1 MPTPANTILLQAF
14 EWNVPADKK
23 HFKRLLLH
31 IEQLRDWGV
40 NTLWIPPACKAASP
54 EGNGYDCYD
63 LYDLGEFDQKGTT
76 ATKWGSKEELIALGE
91 KAKELRMGLY
101 WDAVLN
107 HKAGADDKEKCKAQE
122 VDQNDRNEKV
132 SEVYEINGWLKFD
145 FNGRKD
151 KYSKQKYHCERACRI
166 VLERAWTL
174 TMRFQGIIS
183 LERTTTLITTKRLST
198 RSAVMARAGVTTSVM
213 SRATATSSC
222 LPT

>member
-1 MPTPANTILLQAF
+1 VATPPNTILLQAF
-14 EWNVPADKK
+14 EWNVPADHK

-31 IEQLRDWGV
+31 IEQLSDWGV

-76 ATKWGSKEELIALGE
+76 ATKWGSKEELIALGR
-91 KAKELRMGLY
+91 KAKDLNMGLY

-122 VDQNDRNEKV
+122 VDQNDRNKKV

-145 FNGRKD
+145 FDGRKD
-151 KYSKQKYHCERACRI
+151 KYSKQRYHCECACSTI
-166 VLERAWTL
+166 AAKGWSL
-174 TMRFQGIIS
+174 TVHYQGIIS
-183 LERTTTLITTKRLST
+183 PGRTTTQITTRNPST
-198 RSAVMARAGVTTSVM
+198 
-213 SRATATSSC
+213 
-222 LPT
+222 